1 MTNIH
6 SLAVYAA
13 SSTKLKPA
21 YCLAA
26 HRLGEILAQHHIR
39 LVYGAGNMGLMGEVA
54 DAVLA
59 NGGEVT
65 GVIPQFMV
73 EQHWEHQGCTE
84 LIVTKDMHERQAA
97 ILQSADALL
106 ALPGGMGTFGE
117 LTEVLTWKQLG
128 LHTKPIVILNVDGYY
143 DDLLRCFSRMVDEH
157 FMRDIH
163 SRMYVVVS
171 SPDEVLAAIQNVPH
185 WDTANRQMAKI

>member
-6 SLAVYAA
+6 SLAVFAA

-21 YCLAA
+21 YFLAA

-39 LVYGAGNMGLMGEVA
+39 LVYGAGNMGLMGEIA
-54 DAVLA
+54 DSVLA

-143 DDLLRCFSRMVDEH
+143 DDLPRGFSRMVDEH

>member
-1 MTNIH
+1 MIH

-13 SSTKLKPA
+13 SSTKIKSA
-21 YCLAA
+21 YFAA
-26 HRLGEILAQHHIR
+26 AKRLGEILAGHGIR

-73 EQHWEHQGCTE
+73 EQHWEHSGCSN
-84 LIVTKDMHERQAA
+84 LIVTQDMHERKAT
-97 ILQSADALL
+97 IMHEADALL
-106 ALPGGMGTFGE
+106 ALPGGMGTFEE

-128 LHTKPIVILNVDGYY
+128 LHTKPIVILNVGGYY
-143 DDLLRCFSRMVDEH
+143 DDLLRCFDRMAEEH

-163 SRMYVVVS
+163 KQMYVVVS
-171 SPDEVLAAIQNVPH
+171 SPEEVLTAIEHAPE
-185 WDTANRQMAKI
+185 WDVANRKAAKI